1 MYSIAIPSYNRPTV
15 ETLAA
20 IAGLPKEVKR
30 YVFVNDKEEAKL
42 YRANMANASAQV
54 TSLGCKRGIQ
64 YARNAILDYFPK
76 GAEIVTLCDD
86 VESLQTLDP
95 IGDKLRLLTPK
106 EWHQL
111 ILGGFDQAH
120 RYGTKL
126 WGVYPVANHFYMSW
140 KVSTKA
146 FIIGT
151 FSGIIVSDIRHDE
164 RLELKED
171 YDFSLKHIHRY
182 SGVIRYNNI
191 CVKAKHYKN
200 KGGCVGYRT
209 TEKEQNAIRILK
221 SLYPKNVVDNPR
233 RENEILLKFSKVK

>member
-1 MYSIAIPSYNRPTV
+1 VAVIA
-15 ETLAA
+15 
-20 IAGLPKEVKR
+20 
-30 YVFVNDKEEAKL
+30 
-42 YRANMANASAQV
+42 
-54 TSLGCKRGIQ
+54 LGCKRGIQ

-76 GAEIVTLCDD
+76 ETEIVTLCDD
-86 VESLQTLDP
+86 VESLQILDS
-95 IGDKLRLLTPK
+95 IGGKLRLLTAK
-106 EWHQL
+106 EWHKL
-111 ILGGFDQAH
+111 ILAGFISA
-120 RYGTKL
+120 RKWGTKL

-171 YDFSLKHIHRY
+171 YDFSLKHIQRY
-182 SGVIRYNNI
+182 SGVIRYNNV

-209 TEKEQNAIRILK
+209 IEKEQNAISVLK
-221 SLYPKNVVDNPR
+221 AMYPKNVVDNPR
-233 RENEILLKFSKVK
+233 RENEILLKFSKHK